1 MNLRFF
7 VNTAFPLGNN
17 GPKISVEKKIF
28 MGRKEGERVGVALL
42 SLLSASLSPL
52 VLEKPEKQC
61 GSVLTAEKNIR
72 ARKRK
77 LSHLFLVQT
86 TPR

>member
-1 MNLRFF
+1 MGQRFQW
-7 VNTAFPLGNN
+7 
-17 GPKISVEKKIF
+17 EKKIF

>member
-7 VNTAFPLGNN
+7 VNTAFSLGNN
-17 GPKISVEKKIF
+17 GPKISVGEKIF
-28 MGRKEGERVGVALL
+28 LGRKEGERVGVALL

>member
-1 MNLRFF
+1 
-7 VNTAFPLGNN
+7 
-17 GPKISVEKKIF
+17 
-28 MGRKEGERVGVALL
+28 MGRKEGERVGMALL
-42 SLLSASLSPL
+42 SLFSASLSPF

-61 GSVLTAEKNIR
+61 GSVLTAEKKIR